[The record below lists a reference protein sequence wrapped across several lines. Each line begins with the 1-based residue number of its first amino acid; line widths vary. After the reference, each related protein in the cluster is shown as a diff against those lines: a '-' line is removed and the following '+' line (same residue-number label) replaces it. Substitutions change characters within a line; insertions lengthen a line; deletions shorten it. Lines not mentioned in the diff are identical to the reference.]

1 MLYVALGRRCALH
14 PYAGAGRNSSKGPR
28 RCCIPGPWRPVPSR
42 ATWWGRRSIK
52 RERGVEFLVAERP
65 RLLLD
70 DQGLPRPWGQG
81 GLFPLSRTRADNR
94 AYGVIVPPV
103 PLRLRG
109 LYRYCEYDIAI
120 SERRQIQRH
129 HAPHTDGPSD
139 RVHSYAPSDRW
150 ARPQFHSKEHR
161 NARPASTLT

>member
-1 MLYVALGRRCALH
+1 MKCSASLLGEDSRYTPTPAQRGLIERPEEVLH
-14 PYAGAGRNSSKGPR
+14 PGGLG
-28 RCCIPGPWRPVPSR
+28 VPSR
-42 ATWWGRRSIK
+42 VGRRGGGRRSIK

-94 AYGVIVPPV
+94 AYGVMVPPV

-109 LYRYCEYDIAI
+109 LYRYC
-120 SERRQIQRH
+120 
-129 HAPHTDGPSD
+129 
-139 RVHSYAPSDRW
+139 
-150 ARPQFHSKEHR
+150 
-161 NARPASTLT
+161 ASTTSRSANAAKYNAITRLTLTVHLIGYIRMPI